1 MRRDGT
7 DPILAEGIAAT
18 LRLGT
23 VVTVGV
29 IAAGYLVALAT
40 GDPGE
45 GAVPLTEL
53 LGAGTAAALLGVG
66 LLGLSLLPIAMLTVA
81 AIGFNRNGERRMT
94 GVSVGVALLLVATLL
109 VAVIF
114 ARPS

>member
-1 MRRDGT
+1 
-7 DPILAEGIAAT
+7 
-18 LRLGT
+18 
-23 VVTVGV
+23 VTVAIV
-29 IAAGYLVALAT
+29 AAGYLLAMVT
-40 GDPGE
+40 GDPSI

-53 LGAGTAAALLGVG
+53 IGAGVAPALLGVG

-81 AIGFNRNGERRMT
+81 AIGFNRRGERRMT
-94 GVSVGVALLLVATLL
+94 GVSAGVALLLVATLL